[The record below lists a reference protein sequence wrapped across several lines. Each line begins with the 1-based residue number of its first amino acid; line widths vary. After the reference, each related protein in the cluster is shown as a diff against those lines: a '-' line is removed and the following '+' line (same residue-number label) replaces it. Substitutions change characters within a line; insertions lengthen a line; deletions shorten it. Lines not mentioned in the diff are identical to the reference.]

1 MKATILIALVSIGPA
16 SMYAQKIDSLKN
28 KYNHEASI
36 DIVAFYSPI
45 LSKKLFGG
53 SVDFKYYPFKKIAT
67 GLSFSMTEKKVN
79 ETYSFSIQQPVLD
92 YYEFGW
98 INQYDIIESNK
109 IIIALN
115 LNNGI
120 VCSRL
125 ADNAEKEKYWT
136 KYGYSYRA
144 KEVAT
149 NYFYLLQP
157 GVNVSIKLI
166 SNKHSPDF
174 YLTTKAKYRFVL
186 GDSKYGSAS
195 DFSNCYFAI
204 GLSVIGFMYEEVTK

>member
-1 MKATILIALVSIGPA
+1 MKTTILITLVSIYSA
-16 SMYAQKIDSLKN
+16 DVYAQKTDSLKN

-36 DIVAFYSPI
+36 DIVAFYSPL

-53 SVDFKYYPFKKIAT
+53 SIDFKYYPFKKIGT
-67 GLSFSMTEKKVN
+67 GLSFSMTEKKVD

-98 INQYDIIESNK
+98 INQYDIIESNN
-109 IIIALN
+109 INIGLN

-144 KEVAT
+144 KEVVT

-157 GVNVSIKLI
+157 GVNISIKLI

-186 GDSKYGSAS
+186 GNSKYSTVS
-195 DFSNCYFAI
+195 DFSNYYFAL
-204 GLSVIGFMYEEVTK
+204 GLSVIGFMYEDVAK